1 VKAAWYERTGPA
13 DEVLTAGAMPDPQ
26 PGLGE
31 VRVRVH
37 CSGVNPAD
45 VKRRAGWA
53 RLQMDFPRQIPHDD
67 GAGVIESVGDG
78 VDGGLVGRRVW
89 LFDTRVNRSGGTA
102 AELVCVPAR
111 NVEPLAPGLS
121 FAEGASLSTPG
132 RTAHRCLF
140 SDGPIDGATVL
151 VAGAAGA
158 VGHQAVQQAK
168 LAGARVVGTVGRP
181 ENVAVARSAGCDL
194 VLDYKRDDVAK
205 AVLDFTAGRGVD
217 RIVEVD
223 FAANVEIDA
232 RVCATNA
239 TVAVYA
245 TDTNHKPVV
254 PAWRFLNAS
263 VNLRFVLL
271 YNLPYAEH
279 RLAADDLNRW
289 TNAGQLD
296 LHVGLRVP
304 LADVAGAHKA
314 IEQGRG
320 AGNVVVDIVDKPV

>member
-1 VKAAWYERTGPA
+1 
-13 DEVLTAGAMPDPQ
+13 
-26 PGLGE
+26 
-31 VRVRVH
+31 
-37 CSGVNPAD
+37 
-45 VKRRAGWA
+45 
-53 RLQMDFPRQIPHDD
+53 
-67 GAGVIESVGDG
+67 
-78 VDGGLVGRRVW
+78 
-89 LFDTRVNRSGGTA
+89 
-102 AELVCVPAR
+102 
-111 NVEPLAPGLS
+111 
-121 FAEGASLSTPG
+121 
-132 RTAHRCLF
+132 
-140 SDGPIDGATVL
+140 
-151 VAGAAGA
+151 
-158 VGHQAVQQAK
+158 
-168 LAGARVVGTVGRP
+168 
-181 ENVAVARSAGCDL
+181 
-194 VLDYKRDDVAK
+194 
-205 AVLDFTAGRGVD
+205 
-217 RIVEVD
+217 VEVD

-263 VNLRFVLL
+263 VNLRYVLL
-271 YNLPYAEH
+271 YNLPHAEH